1 MAQKTAT
8 TALQKRRIKPSK
20 VITYIVLSLW
30 AATTIYPFVWVLQN
44 SFKQKG
50 LIFTNSFS
58 LPLGDAF
65 TLDNFI
71 TGIKRMDI
79 FAAYRNSLVISATV
93 TVLVVLLAGLCAYG
107 LVRYNFKGRKLLHS
121 LVIAAMM
128 FPVFSTIIPVFRMEF
143 AWGLVDTDS
152 LVLKWIS
159 VILPQTAGN
168 LAFAIII
175 LMGFIR
181 SLPVDLEEAAY
192 LEGYGVFR
200 IFFRIILPLAKPSF
214 ATVSIFAFLWSYN
227 DLFTQSFFLRSK
239 DYFTITI
246 MLNEISS
253 QAGTNYGLMCA
264 AVVFVVVPVLLVYV
278 LLQKN
283 IIKGLTAG
291 AIKG

>member
-1 MAQKTAT
+1 MADKTAT
-8 TALQKRRIKPSK
+8 PALRKRRVKPSK
-20 VITYIVLSLW
+20 VITYVLLSVW
-30 AATTIYPFVWVLQN
+30 ALTTIYPFIWVLQN
-44 SFKQKG
+44 SFKRKG
-50 LIFTNSFS
+50 VIYNNSFS
-58 LPLGDAF
+58 LPFGENF
-65 TLDNFI
+65 TLHNFI
-71 TGIKRMDI
+71 TGTKRLDI

-107 LVRYNFKGRKLLHS
+107 LVRYQFKGRRALHS
-121 LVIAAMM
+121 LVLAAMM

-143 AWGLVDTDS
+143 SWGLVETDS
-152 LVLKWIS
+152 LPLKWLS

-181 SLPVDLEEAAY
+181 SLPIDLEEAAY
-192 LEGYGVFR
+192 LEGYSVFR
-200 IFFRIILPLAKPSF
+200 IFFRIFLPLAKPSF

-253 QAGTNYGLMCA
+253 
-264 AVVFVVVPVLLVYV
+264 
-278 LLQKN
+278 
-283 IIKGLTAG
+283 
-291 AIKG
+291 